1 LALIGQL
8 SAGLAHEIRN
18 SLKPISG
25 SVELLRRELPATG
38 GARDTLMEIILRES
52 EALEAFL
59 EEFLHLAR
67 DKSLQMEELPL
78 ERVVGEEFES
88 LASLPGGIFRLARP
102 DPDEPLL
109 RVRAD
114 RACLRQIL
122 RNLGLNA
129 IEAGG
134 VPVEVGWRRVDGE
147 AEVYLR
153 DHGSGLAEEIRARAF
168 EPFFT
173 TKPRGTG
180 LGLAIARDLAERL
193 GGRLALDPAEGG
205 GTRAIL
211 RLPLIPPPTERAK
224 PRIPVERAA

>member
-1 LALIGQL
+1 MNP
-8 SAGLAHEIRN
+8 S
-18 SLKPISG
+18 
-25 SVELLRRELPATG
+25 
-38 GARDTLMEIILRES
+38 
-52 EALEAFL
+52 
-59 EEFLHLAR
+59 
-67 DKSLQMEELPL
+67 
-78 ERVVGEEFES
+78 
-88 LASLPGGIFRLARP
+88 
-102 DPDEPLL
+102 L

-134 VPVEVGWRRVDGE
+134 APVEVGWRRDGRE

-153 DHGSGLAEEIRARAF
+153 DHGPGLAEEIRARVF

-193 GGRLALDPAEGG
+193 GGRLALEPARGRGHAGDPAAAADPARRRSGPSRG
-205 GTRAIL
+205 SRSTRA
-211 RLPLIPPPTERAK
+211 A
-224 PRIPVERAA
+224 